1 MEGLLSGWTRKD
13 LEQLPNFFFQLRI
26 EMLNVLYILQLLT
39 HNNIMA
45 GLLLGWNRKD
55 ITQMHNFFFRV
66 RIKMLNVLYILE
78 ALRHNNIMAG
88 LLDGRTR
95 KDLYL
100 GEPERIYN
108 NSLIFFFRLRIE
120 MFNVLY
126 ILETLRHNNIMQRLL
141 PGWAR
146 KDIEQLPNFFF
157 FGYGSKCLACY
168 ICYMRSGIVTSF
180 QDFYLGKRERT

>member
-1 MEGLLSGWTRKD
+1 MD
-13 LEQLPNFFFQLRI
+13 
-26 EMLNVLYILQLLT
+26 
-39 HNNIMA
+39 
-45 GLLLGWNRKD
+45 
-55 ITQMHNFFFRV
+55 NFFFRV

-100 GEPERIYN
+100 GEPERIQN
-108 NSLIFFFRLRIE
+108 NSLIFFFFGYGSKCLTCYISQKRSGIETSCNDFYLGEPERIQ
-120 MFNVLY
+120 
-126 ILETLRHNNIMQRLL
+126 NNCLI
-141 PGWAR
+141 
-146 KDIEQLPNFFF
+146 FF

-180 QDFYLGKRERT
+180 QDFYLGKPERTQNNRLIFFFGYGSKCLTCYISQKRSYKRTSSPGLLPG